1 LGVNHLDL
9 INSKLTK
16 FEEKWNFKSNLRELM
31 IEKKSV
37 NIRTVN
43 QKHFTG
49 KLSNFFSDH
58 IDLSTNSEILTLQ
71 IDAIQ
76 WVKYRSE

>member
-1 LGVNHLDL
+1 
-9 INSKLTK
+9 
-16 FEEKWNFKSNLRELM
+16 M
-31 IEKKSV
+31 IENKSV

-43 QKHFTG
+43 QKHFIG